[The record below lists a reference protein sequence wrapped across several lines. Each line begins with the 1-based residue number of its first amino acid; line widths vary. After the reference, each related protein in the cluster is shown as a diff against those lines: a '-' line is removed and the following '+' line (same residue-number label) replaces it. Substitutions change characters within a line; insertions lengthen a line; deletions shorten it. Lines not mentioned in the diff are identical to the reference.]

1 MKQSKKNLVLEI
13 HFPMSSKTPVCSS
26 SASQSSSLLLN
37 NKPVLPTNTGTLSP
51 NSSRTGLAMVTSAE
65 SVELRQSPVMGS
77 FSEEKIFFLY
87 ISFTDFYWLI
97 VTE

>member
-37 NKPVLPTNTGTLSP
+37 NKPVLPTNTGT
-51 NSSRTGLAMVTSAE
+51 GLAMVTSAE
-65 SVELRQSPVMGS
+65 SVELCQSAVMGS
-77 FSEEKIFFLY
+77 FSEEKILFLY